1 MVFFYSIYSALMKY
15 MTNKL
20 SYSRKQKIFVINNCL
35 FFSFILFYI
44 SYYFFFNGLIYPA
57 VKIVFHGS
65 VIANQT
71 IVYKN
76 SILESIWLLYTSGS
90 YFNMG
95 VLLIFSVIIPI
106 LKFVMVTD
114 NFYSFFKLYNLGL
127 KFNEN
132 DKDDA
137 KLIYYINIVNENEE
151 FALKKFSILSSISR
165 FQFVDVFISLFIV
178 SSLNLYLLEAKIL
191 IGAYHFL
198 NYCVLSTISSYL
210 LLTFMKI
217 KINIFKEGNIKIFS
231 SRNENSVAGKN
242 SDTMLCNGKRD
253 ILKKESS
260 KIEFNKIYDSNN
272 TKESHQWSKKNKKK
286 SNKEDLNS
294 DNMNVTHKKK
304 MTSEKDDKIGHINSK
319 YKMNDNEIKSLEEDT
334 SAGKTTG
341 DENMSPNKQNDCED
355 IDSIDGENV
364 TEHNSYENNI
374 LCYNKLQSL
383 NSVSYLYKVM
393 KNNDAYIYLKKK
405 KFNLLLRESFQK
417 TRFNTIKVAHTFI
430 LLFLLCLSIY
440 FITSVETDM
449 LGIYI
454 YLNFFNFNIESVMID
469 YIDMLNI
476 LKLKVNQNYVFPF
489 FFMFPFIFPLIIA
502 VSFMLS
508 VFFMNLYYVNFSVW
522 YKKITAFSDEL
533 VFDPEVQN
541 NQKITISE
549 RHNYLCIK
557 KEIEKNDKLSN
568 TSDELSSHNNSTITS
583 SKSEDINTEFVY
595 SGLLN
600 FYFLMSSFFASICSI
615 LLHMS
620 LGEIIAIAIIIF
632 YQIVKHT
639 YNLNILVLYKTDK
652 IHFSKF
658 ILFIA
663 FGLICFSIN
672 MYVAQWEKLIK
683 KLQKIRKQI
692 YLFESNRC
700 SEIVDLNIQKNKNWT
715 IPIYTYFFKSLIK
728 PNQIVFKKNKKI
740 DISEDNNTHII
751 RTQSSNMYDYD
762 ENRMYQNMQSSID
775 EETLSYL
782 NSSSITNIKNKKKNS
797 SKKNKNSTE
806 DPAGVINKYNIQSKG
821 NNDRLINS
829 GMRKEQCGPVSFL
842 FSEVKKRSTKLG
854 KSNYSKKN
862 RISVQSYEQIRDGED
877 DNIDDDEDGI
887 YEEDKNENEDTE
899 SRENDP
905 IEGGHN
911 SLEKSNSQNIPYIK
925 SFVPIKSILL
935 IQLEKLKAKKK
946 KDRGHGSKYGDKS
959 EPINITKLFY
969 YFHILLFILI
979 ISTTLMGF
987 FKNESVLKFNMNSV
1001 NKRLNDYF
1009 TSPNFYAFIP
1019 TSVGKCKTQKY
1030 LAKEPCYEVGRIYH
1044 EEKTFYHATLLFLQG
1059 ISSINI
1065 DNIYFY
1071 YDQGKYYLTFNG
1083 YFKHIIG
1090 PLFLKLCLGSNF
1102 CPISTYAYLIGNKP
1116 TFSIT
1121 IEAQCDDYA
1130 APNYISNLVVSDL
1143 QITKIEVIKHSDII
1157 DNVDIKLDDIQERVQ
1172 EKVNAMLADHLQI
1185 IIWKNQKYDLESFV
1199 NYLISR
1205 NSLYGFSCEPYNY

>member
-1 MVFFYSIYSALMKY
+1 
-15 MTNKL
+15 
-20 SYSRKQKIFVINNCL
+20 
-35 FFSFILFYI
+35 
-44 SYYFFFNGLIYPA
+44 
-57 VKIVFHGS
+57 
-65 VIANQT
+65 
-71 IVYKN
+71 
-76 SILESIWLLYTSGS
+76 
-90 YFNMG
+90 MG
-95 VLLIFSVIIPI
+95 VLLIFSIIIPI

-132 DKDDA
+132 EKEDA

-198 NYCVLSTISSYL
+198 NYCVISTISSYL

-231 SRNENSVAGKN
+231 SRDEKSVAGKN
-242 SDTMLCNGKRD
+242 TDNMLCNGKRD
-253 ILKKESS
+253 ILKKENS
-260 KIEFNKIYDSNN
+260 KIEFNKIYDSNT
-272 TKESHQWSKKNKKK
+272 TKDSHKWSKKNKKK
-286 SNKEDLNS
+286 GTKEVLNN
-294 DNMNVTHKKK
+294 DNMNTTHKKK
-304 MTSEKDDKIGHINSK
+304 KSENDGKIDHINSK
-319 YKMNDNEIKSLEEDT
+319 YKMNDSEIKSLEEDT

-341 DENMSPNKQNDCED
+341 DEHMSPNKQNDDE
-355 IDSIDGENV
+355 DSIDDENV
-364 TEHNSYENNI
+364 TEYTSYDNNI

-383 NSVSYLYKVM
+383 NNVSYLYKVM

-405 KFNLLLRESFQK
+405 KFNLLLKDSFQK
-417 TRFNTIKVAHTFI
+417 TRSNRIKVAHTFV

-440 FITSVETDM
+440 FITFVETDM
-449 LGIYI
+449 FGIYI

-502 VSFMLS
+502 VSFILS
-508 VFFMNLYYVNFSVW
+508 IFFMNLYYVNFSIW
-522 YKKITAFSDEL
+522 YKKMTAFSDEL
-533 VFDPEVQN
+533 VFDPEVPN

-600 FYFLMSSFFASICSI
+600 FYFLMSSLFSSICSI

-639 YNLNILVLYKTDK
+639 YNLNILVLFKTDK

-692 YLFESNRC
+692 LLFESNRC

-715 IPIYTYFFKSLIK
+715 IPIYTYFFKYLIK
-728 PNQIVFKKNKKI
+728 PNQIAHKKKKKI
-740 DISEDNNTHII
+740 DISEDNNNSHLI
-751 RTQSSNMYDYD
+751 RTQSSSVYDYD
-762 ENRMYQNMQSSID
+762 ANRMYQNMHLSND

-782 NSSSITNIKNKKKNS
+782 NSSSITNIKNKKKN
-797 SKKNKNSTE
+797 KNSTE
-806 DPAGVINKYNIQSKG
+806 DPTGVMNKYNIQNKG
-821 NNDRLINS
+821 NNDRFINS

-842 FSEVKKRSTKLG
+842 FSEVKKRSSKLG
-854 KSNYSKKN
+854 KSNYGKKK
-862 RISVQSYEQIRDGED
+862 RSITQSYEQIRDGND
-877 DNIDDDEDGI
+877 DNIEDDEDGI
-887 YEEDKNENEDTE
+887 YEEDKNEDEDTA
-899 SRENDP
+899 SRENGA
-905 IEGGHN
+905 IEGSHN
-911 SLEKSNSQNIPYIK
+911 FLEKSNSQNMPYIK
-925 SFVPIKSILL
+925 SFMPIKSILL

-946 KDRGHGSKYGDKS
+946 KDRGGYGNKFGDKS
-959 EPINITKLFY
+959 ESINMTKLFR

-987 FKNESVLKFNMNSV
+987 FKNEGVLKFNMNSV
-1001 NKRLNDYF
+1001 NKRLNNYF

-1019 TSVGKCKTQKY
+1019 TSVGKCKTKKY

-1090 PLFLKLCLGSNF
+1090 PLFLKLCIGSNF

-1121 IEAQCDDYA
+1121 IEAQCDDFA

-1143 QITKIEVIKHSDII
+1143 QITRIEVIKHSDII

-1172 EKVNAMLADHLQI
+1172 EKVNSMLADHLQV
-1185 IIWKNQKYDLESFV
+1185 IIWKNQKYDIESFI

-1205 NSLYGFSCEPYNY
+1205 NSLNGFSCQPYNY

>member
-15 MTNKL
+15 ITNKL

-76 SILESIWLLYTSGS
+76 SILESIWLLYASGS

-95 VLLIFSVIIPI
+95 VLLIFSVIIPV
-106 LKFVMVTD
+106 LKFVMVSD
-114 NFYSFFKLYNLGL
+114 NFYSFFKLYNLSL
-127 KFNEN
+127 NFNEN

-137 KLIYYINIVNENEE
+137 KLIYYINIVNVNGE

-217 KINIFKEGNIKIFS
+217 KINIFKDGNIRIFS
-231 SRNENSVAGKN
+231 SRGENILTGKN
-242 SDTMLCNGKRD
+242 SGTIIYNENK
-253 ILKKESS
+253 
-260 KIEFNKIYDSNN
+260 EFNNIYDNNNNN
-272 TKESHQWSKKNKKK
+272 TKDNHKWNKKNIKTKN
-286 SNKEDLNS
+286 SKENLGGLNS
-294 DNMNVTHKKK
+294 DNTNVAHKINNE
-304 MTSEKDDKIGHINSK
+304 SENEDKIGHMNSK
-319 YKMNDNEIKSLEEDT
+319 YKIDSNGNKSLEEDT

-341 DENMSPNKQNDCED
+341 DEHMTSNKENGREE

-364 TEHNSYENNI
+364 AENNSYENNI
-374 LCYNKLQSL
+374 MCYNKLQSL

-405 KFNLLLRESFQK
+405 KFNLLLRTNFQK
-417 TRFNTIKVAHTFI
+417 TRFNTIKLAHAFI

-440 FITSVETDM
+440 FITLVETDM

-476 LKLKVNQNYVFPF
+476 LKLKVNKNYVFPF

-502 VSFMLS
+502 ISFFLS
-508 VFFMNLYYVNFSVW
+508 IFFMNLYYVNFSIW

-533 VFDPEVQN
+533 VFDPEVPN

-595 SGLLN
+595 NGLLN
-600 FYFLMSSFFASICSI
+600 FYFLMSSFFASLCSI
-615 LLHMS
+615 LLHIS
-620 LGEIIAIAIIIF
+620 LGEIISIAILIF

-658 ILFIA
+658 ILFIS

-672 MYVAQWEKLIK
+672 MYVTQWEKIIK

-692 YLFESNRC
+692 FLFESNRC
-700 SEIVDLNIQKNKNWT
+700 SEIVDLNIQKNKNWN
-715 IPIYTYFFKSLIK
+715 IPIYTYFFKFLIK
-728 PNQIVFKKNKKI
+728 QNQNILKKKKKI
-740 DISEDNNTHII
+740 DISQNINNNHII
-751 RTQSSNMYDYD
+751 RTQSSTMYDND
-762 ENRMYQNMQSSID
+762 ENKNYQNMQSPND
-775 EETLSYL
+775 EETLNYL
-782 NSSSITNIKNKKKNS
+782 DSSSITNIKNKKKNS
-797 SKKNKNSTE
+797 NKKKKNSIDDTV
-806 DPAGVINKYNIQSKG
+806 GMINKCTNQSKG
-821 NNDRLINS
+821 NNDCLINS

-854 KSNYSKKN
+854 KTHHYVKKN
-862 RISVQSYEQIRDGED
+862 RISGQNYEQIKDGEH
-877 DNIDDDEDGI
+877 DNIDDEC
-887 YEEDKNENEDTE
+887 KNEDEE
-899 SRENDP
+899 IENVQ
-905 IEGGHN
+905 IEEIHS

-925 SFVPIKSILL
+925 NLMPIKSILL

-946 KDRGHGSKYGDKS
+946 KDRGVGNKFGEKS
-959 EPINITKLFY
+959 EPINIAKLFY
-969 YFHILLFILI
+969 YFHIILFILI
-979 ISTTLMGF
+979 ITSIFMGF
-987 FKNESVLKFNMNSV
+987 LKNEQVLKFNMNSV

-1019 TSVGKCKTQKY
+1019 ASIGKCKTQKY
-1030 LAKEPCYEVGRIYH
+1030 LAKEPCYEIGRIYH
-1044 EEKTFYHATLLFLQG
+1044 EEKTFYRATLLFLQG

-1071 YDQGKYYLTFNG
+1071 YDQGNYYLTFNG

-1090 PLFLKLCLGSNF
+1090 PLFLKLCIGSNF
-1102 CPISTYAYLIGNKP
+1102 CPISTYAYLVGNKP

-1130 APNYISNLVVSDL
+1130 SPDYISNLVVSDL
-1143 QITKIEVIKHSDII
+1143 KITKIEVIKHSDII
-1157 DNVDIKLDDIQERVQ
+1157 ENVDIQLDDIQERVQ
-1172 EKVNAMLADHLQI
+1172 EKVNAILADHLEI
-1185 IIWKNQKYDLESFV
+1185 IIWKNKKYNLESFI

-1205 NSLYGFSCEPYNY
+1205 NSLFGFSCEPYNY